1 MCTPGAPKLMLN
13 CAAAGRARK
22 DARTLAAR
30 MDLRMMDLS
39 IEAPAWAASAAASVR
54 WRTGRKPRHRSAI
67 FLGRH
72 RQPEALHEELQLAP
86 VLRIAPRAGPLGQV
100 VSHHGSVAPVLET

>member
-22 DARTLAAR
+22 HARTLAAR

-54 WRTGRKPRHRSAI
+54 WRTGRELRHGRVTRHHAAIASARASRRRDREPGPRPGHARTRR
-67 FLGRH
+67 G
-72 RQPEALHEELQLAP
+72 PAP
-86 VLRIAPRAGPLGQV
+86 AG
-100 VSHHGSVAPVLET
+100 